1 MEATT
6 GRAIAYYRVSTKQ
19 QGDSGL
25 GLEAQEAAVAS
36 YVATTGMKLLAPPY
50 VEVESGTKGDRPK
63 LAAALAHAKRAKA
76 TLLIAKLDRL
86 SRNVAFLANLMESSI
101 DFVACDNPHANR
113 LTVHILA
120 AVAEE
125 EARAISDRTK
135 KALAAAKARGTRLGT
150 NNLTRTGTLRGS
162 AAGIKAIHEAMA
174 DAYRDLGPMI
184 KEFQDAGKSLN
195 EIARELNNAGE
206 VTRRGGAWT
215 AMQVSRVAAATN
227 RITSLGGAI
236 IEFKGEKN

>member
-1 MEATT
+1 MELTT

-19 QGDSGL
+19 QGISGL
-25 GLEAQEAAVAS
+25 GIEAQEAAVAA
-36 YVATTGMKLLAPPY
+36 YVATAGLKLLAPPY

-135 KALAAAKARGTRLGT
+135 RALAAAKSRGTRLGT
-150 NNLTRTGTLRGS
+150 NNLTREGTLRG
-162 AAGIKAIHEAMA
+162 ATAGLEAIQRAKA
-174 DAYRDLGPMI
+174 DAYRDIGPMI
-184 KEFQDAGKSLN
+184 HDLRASGKSLHQIAKDLN
-195 EIARELNNAGE
+195 EAGE
-206 VTRRGGAWT
+206 VTRRGGQWN
-215 AMQVSRVAAATN
+215 AMQISRVLDARKDGTHGVPG
-227 RITSLGGAI
+227 R
-236 IEFKGEKN
+236 